1 MTESVI
7 VPIEQN
13 ENENAIQTLIVAKER
28 HQITDLARLDPA
40 QIDEILR
47 GYYLQAAEQKLI
59 LMVNLWVRELV
70 GPQTSGVFEWRSTAI
85 TGDVQTVVVYDSN
98 TGTTKATVGNLVV
111 LSNEIA
117 GRELLRPGQWLHR
130 LHDAYRQREA
140 TIRHT
145 EEIEAGRVAQKTIL
159 DFVADV

>member
-1 MTESVI
+1 MKEAEVVQI
-7 VPIEQN
+7 QPN
-13 ENENAIQTLIVAKER
+13 ENENAIQALIVAKQGRGIE
-28 HQITDLARLDPA
+28 DLARLDPA

-47 GYYLQAAEQKLI
+47 GYYLQAVDQKLI
-59 LMVNLWVRELV
+59 LMVNLWIRELV

-85 TGDVQTVVVYDSN
+85 TGDVPTVVIYDSN
-98 TGTTKATVGNLVV
+98 TGTTKGTVGNLVV

-130 LHDAYRQREA
+130 LHDAYRQRQA
-140 TIRHT
+140 TQRHT
-145 EEIEAGRVAQKTIL
+145 EEIEVSRAAQKTIL

>member
-7 VPIEQN
+7 VPIEPN
-13 ENENAIQTLIVAKER
+13 DNENAIQALIVAKQE
-28 HQITDLARLDPA
+28 QKIEDLARLDPA
-40 QIDEILR
+40 QIDELLR

-59 LMVNLWVRELV
+59 LMVNLWVREMV

-85 TGDVQTVVVYDSN
+85 TGDVQTVVAYDSN

-130 LHDAYRQREA
+130 LHDAYRQRQA

-145 EEIEAGRVAQKTIL
+145 EEIEAGRAAQKTIL

>member
-13 ENENAIQTLIVAKER
+13 ENEIAIQALILAKQE
-28 HQITDLARLDPA
+28 QKIEDLARLDPA

-47 GYYLQAAEQKLI
+47 GYYLQAVQQKLI

-70 GPQTSGVFEWRSTAI
+70 GPQTSGVFEWRSIAI
-85 TGDVQTVVVYDSN
+85 TGDVQTVVIYDSN
-98 TGTTKATVGNLVV
+98 TGTTKGTVGNLVV

-130 LHDAYRQREA
+130 LHDAYRQRQA

-145 EEIEAGRVAQKTIL
+145 EEIEAGRAAQKTIL

>member
-1 MTESVI
+1 MSETEL
-7 VPIEQN
+7 VPIEPN
-13 ENENAIQTLIVAKER
+13 ANENAIQGLIVAKEKHR
-28 HQITDLARLDPA
+28 IEDLAQLDSA

-47 GYYLQAAEQKLI
+47 GYYLQAADQKLI
-59 LMVNLWVRELV
+59 LLINLWIRELV

-130 LHDAYRQREA
+130 LHDAYRQRQA
-140 TIRHT
+140 TRRHT
-145 EEIEAGRVAQKTIL
+145 QEIEAGRVAQKTIL